1 MLVRLKLENF
11 RKAVSE
17 ETIFTPGIN
26 LFRGVNEAGKTTR
39 LEAISYALFGSRS
52 LRTPLEQCVTWGTDV
67 KKLRVTLVLTAG
79 GVKHTFTRSKSGAE
93 VRLNDSAVPFVTGQ
107 TEVSNFAASLLGAD
121 ASTANSLLMAS
132 QNRLRGALE
141 EGPKALSQMIEDL
154 AGFDTFD
161 RILDAASKKLA
172 LGSASLLEAQL
183 KGAENTLAAATA
195 NLPAKP
201 DEDAHALSLKAL
213 EAKAA
218 AIEASLPSLREL
230 AKTAVNRWQEASD
243 LYLRKRVMAGKVDE
257 LLRNVGQAQ
266 DQVSILTKNTDK
278 VVDVGQIEVL
288 KARIV
293 EAEGHAARVAAYIQ
307 FLSIPEGPVWK
318 GDKSSFDMCRNICQ
332 TKISQ
337 LEKEAIQL
345 RFDVKTLNSQ
355 RFDSTTCSKCGQ
367 ALPDI
372 DNIVATNTAIDKKL
386 VEIATLLAAN
396 EVNLALETKDRGRFN
411 NIEAHAKRLESI
423 YKKLIGYCLFDD
435 DQYPA
440 RAVWDGTKPDGF
452 APDVSLLRQQLTA
465 VEAEVK
471 ALETSRAQLAWAKE
485 QLDKIVRMYNEA
497 EIVLRE
503 FVAPNDDDI
512 LALTTDKD
520 KALEDVSIVE
530 GEAYLIRH
538 KAVELDREFQ
548 VAVRMWDMAKE
559 RVNDANK
566 TIEACKADLASL
578 GFNNALVAKLRK
590 IRPVIANKLWNTVLA
605 SVSVM
610 FSQMRKEE
618 SWVTKDSGGFKVNG
632 QAVESLSGSTLDIL
646 GLSVR
651 CALLRTFL
659 PQCGLLVLDE
669 PCASMDDGRTEAL
682 LGFLKSVGF
691 QQTLLV
697 SHEEVSESVAD
708 NLIQL

>member
-1 MLVRLKLENF
+1 MLNSLKLENF
-11 RKAVSE
+11 RKVISDE
-17 ETIFTPGIN
+17 MLFTPGIN
-26 LFRGVNEAGKTTR
+26 VFRGASEAGKSTR
-39 LEAISYALFGSRS
+39 LEAIAYALFGSRS
-52 LRTPLEQCVTWGTDV
+52 LRTPLEECVTWGTDV
-67 KKLRVTLVLTAG
+67 KKLKVSLVLTIG
-79 GVKHTFTRSKSGAE
+79 GATYTFTRGKSGAE

-107 TEVSNFAASLLGAD
+107 TEVSNFAASLLWAD
-121 ASTANSLLMAS
+121 AQTATKLLMAS
-132 QNRLRGALE
+132 QNDIRGVLSG
-141 EGPKALSQMIEDL
+141 GPKELSTFLEDL
-154 AGFDTFD
+154 AGFNTFD

-503 FVAPNDDDI
+503 FVAPSDDDT

-520 KALEDVSIVE
+520 KALGDVSIAE